1 MQAERYPRVR
11 GALIDMDG
19 VLYDSMP
26 RHALAWQE
34 MLSGCGISMDA
45 VEFHRMEGMTGRD
58 TIRRVFSL
66 VGLPEPSDEETAAL
80 YARKTEIFRS
90 LGKRILM
97 PGAAAMI
104 DALREAGIRR
114 VLVTGSGQRSLI
126 NAIAA
131 DYPGAFLPGDMV
143 TSADYDRGKPFPDPY
158 LLGLRKL
165 GMDAS
170 EVMVVENA
178 PLGVRAGKAAGCF
191 TFGISTGPL
200 PAGELD
206 EAGADE
212 VFSSMNDFAA
222 ALRGILS

>member
-1 MQAERYPRVR
+1 MQAERYPRFR

-114 VLVTGSGQRSLI
+114 VLVTGSG
-126 NAIAA
+126 
-131 DYPGAFLPGDMV
+131 AFLPGDMV

>member
-1 MQAERYPRVR
+1 MQAERYPRFR

-114 VLVTGSGQRSLI
+114 VLVTG
-126 NAIAA
+126 
-131 DYPGAFLPGDMV
+131 PGAFLPGDMV